1 MYMLAIFLEML
12 LPLLGVLT
20 IVGLMFVLLSIKNH
34 FFILSVRIFIALLM
48 FPFFI
53 SCENLL
59 DISAR
64 FADVSL
70 DLKFV
75 SFRNSF
81 LDSFRNTVAVGA
93 NRIVKNVAIAVQL
106 KCH

>member
-1 MYMLAIFLEML
+1 M
-12 LPLLGVLT
+12 
-20 IVGLMFVLLSIKNH
+20 
-34 FFILSVRIFIALLM
+34 ALLM

-53 SCENLL
+53 SCGNLL
-59 DISAR
+59 DISAM

-70 DLKFV
+70 DHKLV

-93 NRIVKNVAIAVQL
+93 NRIAKNVAIAVPL
-106 KCH
+106 KHSSKFRRSLEMPLINCKVRLKLK